1 MFELL
6 FSPMGRISRAQWWM
20 VQLINTLVM
29 MVAYFLIIGSLGRVN
44 FKDPEVVLQL
54 ILGSAG
60 TIGIAVLITFW
71 FNLCATIKRHHDHG
85 RSGLIVLVTFLP
97 TALFFSG
104 LFVFSIFA
112 SVIVSGWNLIQCGF
126 LAGESHDNDY
136 GPATGG
142 GSWRK
147 SGGFDEDHTGE
158 IDDKYERAI
167 AAALLSKN
175 APAQQATTQVYHPS
189 PQQSQPANN
198 RPVFGK
204 RV

>member
-6 FSPMGRISRAQWWM
+6 FSPVGRITRSQWWM
-20 VQLINTLVM
+20 VQLINMLIM
-29 MVAYFLIIGSLGRVN
+29 MVAYFLIIGSLGSVN
-44 FKDPEVVLQL
+44 FKDPAVVIQL

-60 TIGIAVLITFW
+60 AIGIAVLITFW

-85 RSGLIVLVTFLP
+85 RSGLWVLLTFLP

-104 LFVFSIFA
+104 LFVFSLVA
-112 SVIVSGWNLIQCGF
+112 SIIVGGWNFIQCGF

-136 GPATGG
+136 GPASGG
-142 GSWRK
+142 GGWRK
-147 SGGFDEDHTGE
+147 NADYDDEPNGS

-167 AAALLSKN
+167 AAALLTKTQT
-175 APAQQATTQVYHPS
+175 APAEVRPPVQHYHDRPRGNQV
-189 PQQSQPANN
+189 
-198 RPVFGK
+198 VFGK